1 MFSYAPAVDISIFLF
16 MRLFR
21 CLFVFAFLSFS
32 LSSFHSL
39 THSLSVYDRYPH
51 NMQLTSVT
59 IQDEPL
65 DMDDE
70 PPPSEMLSAAS
81 TVSSS
86 LHSSVS
92 SSLHDEPPLS
102 EISEHS
108 TVSSSLQ
115 TNLLR
120 DTVMHTQ
127 SHSLFSRSAIAM
139 SALMSCWPLSTL
151 YSLYNSLYL
160 R

>member
-1 MFSYAPAVDISIFLF
+1 
-16 MRLFR
+16 
-21 CLFVFAFLSFS
+21 
-32 LSSFHSL
+32 
-39 THSLSVYDRYPH
+39 
-51 NMQLTSVT
+51 MQLMSVT

-70 PPPSEMLSAAS
+70 PPRSEMLSAAS

-86 LHSSVS
+86 RHSSVS

-108 TVSSSLQ
+108 TVPSSLE

-127 SHSLFSRSAIAM
+127 SHSLCSQRHCYVSTYVLLAIINLVFVIQFVILAIVSSRRSLDSGVNLHSCPPPPPFS
-139 SALMSCWPLSTL
+139 LSL
-151 YSLYNSLYL
+151 SLVHTHG
-160 R
+160 RRR